1 MTVDR
6 PVIDLEALLRDERV
20 EVERALERACTWLA
34 DELPDELLRPARHA
48 VLSGGKRLRPVLCV
62 VAYRACGG
70 GTGGGGGSGT
80 GGIGGPGS
88 GRHTGPEVYD
98 LGAAIELIHAYSLMH
113 DDLPCMDD
121 ADLRRGQPTPHTLFG
136 EAATARAGA
145 ALIPA
150 ASLWA
155 LRASDALGADDTVS
169 RRIVRELNRAAG
181 AGGMVGGQALDLLGE
196 GQGLDPNELDRLHG
210 MKTGALLTAS
220 LVIGGLAAGASDAT
234 ITGLESFGRGI
245 GLAFQ
250 VTDDI
255 LDATQVAADLG
266 KNPSDGFLDKSTY
279 MSLYGLEEATRRARV
294 LTEEATEALRGA
306 GIDAPAL
313 VALASYVVERKR

>member
-1 MTVDR
+1 VTTGH
-6 PVIDLEALLRDERV
+6 PAIDLEAFLRDERE
-20 EVERALERACTWLA
+20 EVERALIRACEWLGDA
-34 DELPDELLRPARHA
+34 LPDELFQPARHA
-48 VLSGGKRLRPVLCV
+48 ILSDGKRLRPVLCV

-70 GTGGGGGSGT
+70 GTG
-80 GGIGGPGS
+80 PAA
-88 GRHTGPEVYD
+88 YD
-98 LGAAIELIHAYSLMH
+98 LGAAMELIHAYSLMH

-136 EAATARAGA
+136 EEATARAGL

-155 LRASDALGADDTVS
+155 LRASNALGADDAVARQIVS
-169 RRIVRELNRAAG
+169 QLNRAAG

-196 GQGLDPNELDRLHG
+196 GRRLDSNELDRLHR

-220 LVIGGLAAGASDAT
+220 LVIGGLAAGASDTALA
-234 ITGLESFGRGI
+234 GLESFGRGI

-255 LDATQVAADLG
+255 LDASEVAADLG
-266 KNPSDGFLDKSTY
+266 KHPSDDLLEKSTY
-279 MSLYGLEEATRRARV
+279 VSLYGLEEATKRAQ
-294 LTEEATEALRGA
+294 THAEEATQALRSA
-306 GIDAPAL
+306 GVDAPAL
-313 VALASYVVERKR
+313 IALASYVVERRK

>member
-1 MTVDR
+1 MTDGR
-6 PVIDLEALLRDERV
+6 PAIDLEALLRDERA
-20 EVERALERACTWLA
+20 EVERALERACEWLG
-34 DELPDELLRPARHA
+34 DELPDELFRPVRHA

-70 GTGGGGGSGT
+70 GTG
-80 GGIGGPGS
+80 PA
-88 GRHTGPEVYD
+88 VYD

-136 EAATARAGA
+136 EEATARAGL

-155 LRASDALGADDTVS
+155 LRASNALGADDAVS
-169 RRIVRELNRAAG
+169 RRIVLQLNRAAG

-196 GQGLDPNELDRLHG
+196 GRRLDADELDRLHR

-220 LVIGGLAAGASDAT
+220 LVIGGIAAGASDAT
-234 ITGLESFGRGI
+234 LAGFESFGRGI

-255 LDATQVAADLG
+255 LDATEVAADLG
-266 KNPSDGFLDKSTY
+266 KHPSDDVLAKSTY
-279 MSLYGLEEATRRARV
+279 VSLYGLEEAMKRARV
-294 LTEEATEALRGA
+294 HAQEATEALRGA
-306 GIDAPAL
+306 GLDAPAL
-313 VALASYVVERKR
+313 IALASYVVERRR

>member
-1 MTVDR
+1 MTAVR
-6 PVIDLEALLRDERV
+6 PAIDLEALLRDERT
-20 EVERALERACTWLA
+20 EVERALERVCEWLG
-34 DELPDELLRPARHA
+34 DELPDELFQPARHA

-70 GTGGGGGSGT
+70 GTGPA
-80 GGIGGPGS
+80 I
-88 GRHTGPEVYD
+88 YD

-136 EAATARAGA
+136 EQATARAGL

-155 LRASDALGADDTVS
+155 LRASNTLGADEAVS
-169 RRIVRELNRAAG
+169 RRIVMQLNRAAG

-196 GQGLDPNELDRLHG
+196 GRRLDADELDRLHR

-220 LVIGGLAAGASDAT
+220 LVIGGIAARASDTTLA
-234 ITGLESFGRGI
+234 GLESFGRGI

-255 LDATQVAADLG
+255 LDATEVAADLG
-266 KNPSDGFLDKSTY
+266 KHPSDDVLDKSTY
-279 MSLYGLEEATRRARV
+279 VSLYGLEEAMKRARV
-294 LTEEATEALRGA
+294 HAQEATEALRRA
-306 GIDAPAL
+306 GLDAPAL
-313 VALASYVVERKR
+313 IALASYVVERRK

>member
-1 MTVDR
+1 MTPDR
-6 PVIDLEALLRDERV
+6 TVIDLEALLREERV
-20 EVERALERACTWLA
+20 EVERALERACEWLG

-70 GTGGGGGSGT
+70 EP
-80 GGIGGPGS
+80 GPA
-88 GRHTGPEVYD
+88 VYD
-98 LGAAIELIHAYSLMH
+98 LGAAVELIHAYSLMH

-136 EAATARAGA
+136 EEATARAGLV
-145 ALIPA
+145 LIPA

-155 LRASDALGADDTVS
+155 LRALDALGADEAVS
-169 RRIVRELNRAAG
+169 RRIVGELNRAAG

-196 GQGLDPNELDRLHG
+196 GQRLDRNQLDRLHR

-220 LVIGGLAAGASDAT
+220 LRIGGLAAGASDTA
-234 ITGLESFGRGI
+234 IAGLESFGRGI

-255 LDATQVAADLG
+255 LDATAVAADLG
-266 KNPSDGFLDKSTY
+266 KHPSDGVLDKSTY
-279 MSLYGLEEATRRARV
+279 VSLYGLEEATRRARV
-294 LTEEATEALRGA
+294 LAEEATEALRGA

-313 VALASYVVERKR
+313 IALASYVVERKR

>member
-1 MTVDR
+1 MTIDR
-6 PVIDLEALLRDERV
+6 PAVDLEALLRDEKA
-20 EVERALERACTWLA
+20 EVERALERACEWLG
-34 DELPDELLRPARHA
+34 DELPDELFRPARHA

-62 VAYRACGG
+62 VAHRACGG
-70 GTGGGGGSGT
+70 DTGSA
-80 GGIGGPGS
+80 
-88 GRHTGPEVYD
+88 VYD

-136 EAATARAGA
+136 EAATARAGL

-155 LRASDALGADDTVS
+155 LRASEALGADEAVC
-169 RRIVRELNRAAG
+169 RRIVGRLNAAAG

-196 GQGLDPNELDRLHG
+196 GRCLDSNELDRLHG

-220 LVIGGLAAGASDAT
+220 LAIGGMAAGASDAT
-234 ITGLESFGRGI
+234 LAGLESFGRGI

-255 LDATQVAADLG
+255 LDATRGAVDLG
-266 KNPSDGFLDKSTY
+266 KHPSDGLLQKSTY
-279 MSLYGLEEATRRARV
+279 VSLYGLEEAITRARA
-294 LTEEATEALRGA
+294 LTGRATEALRGA

-313 VALASYVVERKR
+313 IALGTYVVERKR

>member
-1 MTVDR
+1 MTDGR
-6 PVIDLEALLRDERV
+6 PAIDLEALLRDEKA
-20 EVERALERACTWLA
+20 EVERALERACQWLG
-34 DELPDELLRPARHA
+34 DELPDELFQPARHA
-48 VLSGGKRLRPVLCV
+48 GLSGGKRLRPVMCV

-70 GTGGGGGSGT
+70 GTGPAG
-80 GGIGGPGS
+80 
-88 GRHTGPEVYD
+88 YD

-121 ADLRRGQPTPHTLFG
+121 ADLRRDQPTPHTLFG
-136 EAATARAGA
+136 EEATARAGL

-155 LRASDALGADDTVS
+155 LRASNALGANDAVS
-169 RRIVRELNRAAG
+169 RRIVSQLNRAAG

-196 GQGLDPNELDRLHG
+196 GRSLDSNELDRLHR

-220 LVIGGLAAGASDAT
+220 LVIGGIAAGASDTTLA
-234 ITGLESFGRGI
+234 GLESFGRGI

-255 LDATQVAADLG
+255 LDATGVAAELG
-266 KNPSDGFLDKSTY
+266 KHPSDGVLDKSTY
-279 MSLYGLEEATRRARV
+279 VSFYGLEEAMKRARV
-294 LTEEATEALRGA
+294 HAEEATEALRGA
-306 GIDAPAL
+306 GVDAPAL
-313 VALASYVVERKR
+313 IALASYVVERRK